1 MKYFCI
7 CLECIGVRSVCACM
21 FVYGLFR
28 VLRNEFP
35 NLSHSTHLQVGI
47 SLQKRFTIWNKESY
61 EEKSEEVQDYVTL

>member
-1 MKYFCI
+1 MLGLC
-7 CLECIGVRSVCACM
+7 VRACM